1 MQKRLII
8 AAVSLFL
15 ALIFITIL
23 SFALVN
29 SSIGTVLLD
38 RSATSYPF
46 TIQNL
51 MWMMFFFGVGELIAR
66 LMSGIEQQ
74 NQMTKSF
81 LPEDESSLLQSSDL
95 GPIIKRLNQDKGV
108 ETLFLQR
115 LLKRTILQFQSS
127 RSIDQANSLM
137 NSTMEL
143 YQHETDMKYSMVR
156 YLVWLIPT
164 LGFIGTIIGISKGL
178 AKAKDFPGIDVATA
192 ADPSGPNPIK
202 EWIGDLTTELAVA
215 FDTTL
220 LALILSAILV
230 FMLHMIQEKEEMS
243 LNKIGHYCMDNLIT
257 RLYEK

>member
-1 MQKRLII
+1 MQRRLII
-8 AAVSLFL
+8 AAISLVL
-15 ALIFITIL
+15 AMVFIALL
-23 SFALVN
+23 SVTLKD

-38 RSATSYPF
+38 RKNESYPF

-51 MWMMFFFGVGELIAR
+51 MWLMFFFGAGELITR
-66 LMSGIEQQ
+66 LMFGAEQEA
-74 NQMTKSF
+74 QMRKRF
-81 LPEDESSLLQSSDL
+81 LPEDESTLLQGSDL
-95 GPIIKRLNQDKGV
+95 GPIIKKLNQDPGV
-108 ETLFLQR
+108 EKFFLQR

-127 RSIDQANSLM
+127 RSIDQANTLM

-164 LGFIGTIIGISKGL
+164 LGFIGTIIGISRGL
-178 AKAKDFPGIDVATA
+178 AKAKDFPGIDVAA
-192 ADPSGPNPIK
+192 VSDPSGPNPIK
-202 EWIGDLTTELAVA
+202 EWIADLTTELAVA

-230 FMLHMIQEKEEMS
+230 FMLHIIQEKEEMA